1 MACWFFLHR
10 ALLWAISRLFGT
22 RRAGMMPPQG
32 SRGAQEPPASNWAMA
47 ARLPGVFIWSRVY
60 SRGKRIANPAARA
73 GCWGNS
79 RVMGLVL
86 AGSKSTCFIRRVEIC
101 SSLCKLY
108 RHPTGI
114 LNPGAYAYPFRP
126 LLSTALPAINCF
138 RSETSKLY
146 KPPGFRVIL
155 CRGNHGKAISC
166 HQPND
171 D

>member
-1 MACWFFLHR
+1 MSCWFFLHR
-10 ALLWAISRLFGT
+10 ALLWAISRLFRT
-22 RRAGMMPPQG
+22 RRAGMIPPPG
-32 SRGAQEPPASNWAMA
+32 SRGAQEPPASNRAMA
-47 ARLPGVFIWSRVY
+47 TRLPGVFIWSRVY

-79 RVMGLVL
+79 RVMALIL
-86 AGSKSTCFIRRVEIC
+86 AGSKNTCFIRRVEIC
-101 SSLCKLY
+101 SSYANRTDILREY
-108 RHPTGI
+108 STPVRIPTHFG
-114 LNPGAYAYPFRP
+114 
-126 LLSTALPAINCF
+126 LLSAALPVINCF
-138 RSETSKLY
+138 GSETSKLY